1 MFFNMT
7 QSGVVIGLTKHNTLR
22 RHLLLL
28 GLTIILLCRRCGVE
42 EETSTHIP
50 CECETL
56 ASLRPTYLGSLFL
69 DPEAIK
75 SLSLGVTWNFSQGTG
90 FP

>member
-7 QSGVVIGLTKHNTLR
+7 QSGVVIGLLTRHNTMR

-28 GLTIILLCRRCGVE
+28 VLTIIPLCRRCGVE
-42 EETSTHIP
+42 EETSAHIP

-56 ASLRPTYLGSLFL
+56 ASLRPTYVGSLFL
-69 DPEAIK
+69 DPGDIRSLK
-75 SLSLGVTWNFSQGTG
+75 SGGHLEL
-90 FP
+90 